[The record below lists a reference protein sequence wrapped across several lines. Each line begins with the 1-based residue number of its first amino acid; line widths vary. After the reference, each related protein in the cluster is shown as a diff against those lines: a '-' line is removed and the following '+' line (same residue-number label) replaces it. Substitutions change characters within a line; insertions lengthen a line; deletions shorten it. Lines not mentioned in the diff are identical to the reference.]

1 MTSNQVNMNRNPTGK
16 GGFGERPE
24 DINRSGTWNPRMTFS
39 FQCRR
44 FMNMTVEEF
53 KSWKELTADKDKTM
67 VEELA
72 YVAVLKARTEFRER
86 QEVANRT
93 EGMPKQSTDLTTN
106 GKDISPVLV
115 KFIDK
120 NIDESTN
127 D

>member
-1 MTSNQVNMNRNPTGK
+1 MNRNPTGK
-16 GGFGERPE
+16 GGFGDNPQ
-24 DINRSGTWNPRMTFS
+24 NRSNGRWNPDMTFS
-39 FQCRR
+39 FQYRR